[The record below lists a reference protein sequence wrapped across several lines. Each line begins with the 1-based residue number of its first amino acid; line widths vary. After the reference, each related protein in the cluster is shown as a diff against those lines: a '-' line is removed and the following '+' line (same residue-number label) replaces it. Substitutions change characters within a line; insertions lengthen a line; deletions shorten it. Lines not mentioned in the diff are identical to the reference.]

1 MPPLLVHCLS
11 APYTA
16 PACQIA
22 SQNLLPHKLL
32 LQAIVPLMHLG
43 RKRSQESRERRN
55 EAKKAKRRAAL
66 RAACSPTRIEK
77 PKEQPTA
84 LPGFEGYESPTPTEA
99 AAQHSPAAVPTPPR
113 DHLRLLPIE
122 NHMRLELPTVHSDD
136 HIRLVFK
143 DEVAFTEGCGSF
155 VDAFDTANRE
165 HHVKRAPVGKILH
178 AYNEHNDEVY
188 AIEGG
193 AAQAEGLD
201 MRDIYG
207 HIQQLPDIAATNMAT
222 GEYRGVRGYGFVGG
236 VGLRYLYTAKK
247 KYGQQ
252 FVGQWATR
260 PGRAK
265 QARDLLHTV
274 QHCGNKTV
282 ARVQKWGFPYEDELK
297 LQRKLMDKICQYNG
311 TASFTFPSAMIGV
324 NGGYGVHKDKR
335 DVQRTLWLVT
345 GTGALVFPNVTK
357 LYGRPVV
364 LDINLVRLPN
374 LLLSQFDICTHVDWE
389 TKDATAHSQSGH
401 LLVGYPRY
409 AQRWIS
415 GLFDLH
421 R

>member
-1 MPPLLVHCLS
+1 
-11 APYTA
+11 
-16 PACQIA
+16 
-22 SQNLLPHKLL
+22 
-32 LQAIVPLMHLG
+32 
-43 RKRSQESRERRN
+43 
-55 EAKKAKRRAAL
+55 
-66 RAACSPTRIEK
+66 
-77 PKEQPTA
+77 
-84 LPGFEGYESPTPTEA
+84 
-99 AAQHSPAAVPTPPR
+99 
-113 DHLRLLPIE
+113 
-122 NHMRLELPTVHSDD
+122 MRLELPTVHSDD

-345 GTGALVFPNVTK
+345 GTGALVFPKYEHIVWLHPGDIIAFSGDKEWHANMVSPQAEQQRQATERRCNAVWEGP
-357 LYGRPVV
+357 LAPVIPQ
-364 LDINLVRLPN
+364 LDGDMDEEQRDEQWQLLREERRREAAEARAELRAQGIQAHQAQQIVCFFFQKQQQSYFLNHHNRNNPSQQVVSGDYVFDSNHGNEQEEEQEEQQEEEQSPCDYEQQRARNIERNQQELRRLG
-374 LLLSQFDICTHVDWE
+374 LL
-389 TKDATAHSQSGH
+389 
-401 LLVGYPRY
+401 
-409 AQRWIS
+409 
-415 GLFDLH
+415 
-421 R
+421 